1 MYTVKK
7 KIGGIDVPPSVTNL
21 LRKVRTET
29 QTPALCWIWPG
40 PFGRRYLPI
49 HRTKSGTPSVAKTIV
64 EAFNGPIPIHP
75 HNGRPT
81 HFVQACCIT
90 RECVNPFHVRV
101 LRKKDLWELDV
112 PYEQVRFYFPHEL
125 ENMDPEFVEYLRDRG
140 LAAQDQAKT
149 QPPLPI

>member
-7 KIGGIDVPPSVTNL
+7 KIGGVDVPPTTVNL

-40 PFGRRYLPI
+40 PFKGTLPI
-49 HRTKSGTPSVAKTIV
+49 HRTKSGTSSVAKSIV

-81 HFVQACCIT
+81 HFVQPCCIT

-101 LRKKDLWELDV
+101 LRKKDLWELEV
-112 PYEQVRFYFPHEL
+112 PYDQVRFYFPHEL
-125 ENMDPEFVEYLRDRG
+125 ENLDPVLVQMLRDRG
-140 LAAQDQAKT
+140 LAAQDPAQS
-149 QPPLPI
+149 QSPLPV